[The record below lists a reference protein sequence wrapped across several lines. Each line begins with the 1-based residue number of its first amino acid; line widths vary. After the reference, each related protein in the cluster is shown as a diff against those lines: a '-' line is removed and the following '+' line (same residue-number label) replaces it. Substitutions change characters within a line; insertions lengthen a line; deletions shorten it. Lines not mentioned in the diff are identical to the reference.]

1 MPQSLVKDNIHLI
14 FSTKNRRDILKLE
27 DYHELRLYTTGILSE
42 LGCYLL
48 EMGGTENH
56 VHILFVLNKT
66 KAISEVVGKIKSNA
80 SRWLHN
86 KYEAYI
92 DFEWQ
97 HGYAAFSV
105 SESKVGV
112 VTKYIQNQVE
122 HHKKESFED
131 EYRTFLKAYNIEWD
145 ERYVWE

>member
-1 MPQSLVKDNIHLI
+1 MPQSLVKNNIHLI
-14 FSTKNRRDILKLE
+14 FSTKNRKDSLRLE
-27 DYHELRLYTTGILSE
+27 DYHELCMYITGVLSG

-48 EMGGTENH
+48 EMGGTTNH

-66 KAISEVVGKIKSNA
+66 KSISEIVGKIKSNT

-86 KYEAYI
+86 RFDVYNQ
-92 DFEWQ
+92 FEWQ

-105 SESKVGV
+105 SESKVSV

-131 EYRTFLKAYNIEWD
+131 ELRTFLKAYGIQWD
-145 ERYVWE
+145 ECYVWD